1 MPDDTAP
8 ARPPAADIPALMPDP
23 AEARAKGSA
32 RVLAGC
38 GFAALALVLVP
49 LVLLVGLS
57 WGSTDFPRV
66 PPEEMANRAFQR
78 SQEAYTVL
86 GFTRTVEPGVEDPGV
101 STENTFGAG
110 FCYDGGLLG
119 MEDRTVDGASSMSH
133 SWALDRVT
141 AGQAVPGLRRLHRFA
156 RDNGWKVTSYREG
169 PRGGAWE
176 LYVQRDGGDERMSF
190 TWYPDRGYFTG
201 GATAPCAY
209 DPEWRAGDVG
219 PAGDDLRPPA
229 FGPAR

>member
-8 ARPPAADIPALMPDP
+8 ARTPVPDTRDTP
-23 AEARAKGSA
+23 SRPRG
-32 RVLAGC
+32 LAGC
-38 GFAALALVLVP
+38 GIAALAGVLALV
-49 LVLLVGLS
+49 VLLVGLS

-66 PPEEMANRAFQR
+66 PPEEMAKRAFQR

-86 GFTRTVEPGVEDPGV
+86 GFTRTVEPGVEDLGV

-119 MEDRTVDGASSMSH
+119 LEDRTVEGASSMSH
-133 SWALDRVT
+133 HWALDRVT
-141 AGQAVPGLRRLHRFA
+141 ASQAEPGLRRLHRFA

-169 PRGGAWE
+169 KGGRAWE

-201 GATAPCAY
+201 GATVPCSY
-209 DPEWRAGDVG
+209 DPEWRDGDVG
-219 PAGDDLRPPA
+219 PAGGDLRPPA